1 MPPVV
6 VGTSGDIDCLGR
18 TDQPQE
24 FLKNLLS
31 IRQGVGRNLA
41 TSATTTDP
49 GQGFKSDSGAFH
61 IETEL
66 SK

>member
-18 TDQPQE
+18 TDQSQE

-31 IRQGVGRNLA
+31 IRLGVGRNLA

-49 GQGFKSDSGAFH
+49 GQRNRKGTN
-61 IETEL
+61 TEEVRQ
-66 SK
+66 